1 MPDQSAPTA
10 KQEQIA
16 VIGSGIAGLASAWLL
31 AGRHQVTLIERN
43 DYVGGHTHTIV
54 VDDDGRPLPVDTG
67 FIVYNEANYPLL
79 VRLFERLGVATR
91 EGDMSFAASI
101 RSSIESGTGSG
112 LGAGAES
119 DSGLDSGSGEIEYSG
134 DSLKTL
140 FAQPRNLLSPCFIG
154 MLADIV
160 RFNRRCRRCLERG
173 GFDELSV
180 GEFLKRER
188 LGPVFRDHYLLPMA
202 AAIWSCPTR
211 TMMDFPIESLARFF
225 KNHGLINILQR
236 PLWRTVTGGSHAYVE
251 KIIAD
256 IGRENVLHDPAVRVR
271 RLTTDKPG
279 GASGDSAGAMDG
291 DGDQGVEVTLASG
304 TARRFDQVV
313 FACHAD
319 EALAMIQQPSADETR
334 LLGCFRYQANQT
346 WLHTDTR
353 LMPRRRAVWSSWNY
367 LATRAQD
374 GQAAVSV
381 TYWMNRLQ
389 GLETSTDYLVS
400 LNPPEPPRPETRIA
414 EMVYH
419 HPVFDQRAM
428 DAQQELHKLQGQ
440 GGLWFCGSYFGY
452 GFHEDALRAA
462 VDMAGRMGIDT
473 AWLTDSSASGQ
484 PSSAAERR

>member
-1 MPDQSAPTA
+1 MLDQTKPTA
-10 KQEQIA
+10 EPRRIA

-31 AGRHQVTLIERN
+31 SGRHQVTLIERN
-43 DYVGGHTHTIV
+43 DYIGGHTHTIM
-54 VDDDGRPLPVDTG
+54 VDDKGRPLPVDTG

-91 EGDMSFAASI
+91 AGDMSFAASI
-101 RSSIESGTGSG
+101 RPSQGAASNLERGTRLKQGT
-112 LGAGAES
+112 
-119 DSGLDSGSGEIEYSG
+119 GEIEYSG

-140 FAQPRNLLSPCFIG
+140 FAQPGNLFRPSFLG
-154 MLADIV
+154 MLVDIL
-160 RFNRRCRRCLERG
+160 RFNRRCRRCLEHA
-173 GFDELSV
+173 GFDGLSL

-188 LGPVFRDHYLLPMA
+188 LGEAFRDYYLLPMA
-202 AAIWSCPTR
+202 AAIWSCPTQ

-225 KNHGLINILQR
+225 NNHGLINILHR
-236 PLWRTVTGGSHAYVE
+236 PLWRTVSGGSHAYVQ
-251 KIIAD
+251 KILAE
-256 IGRENVLHDPAVRVR
+256 IGQDKVLHDPAARVR
-271 RLTTDKPG
+271 RLRASTAGRGSGSALESSASASDDG
-279 GASGDSAGAMDG
+279 GA
-291 DGDQGVEVTLASG
+291 QGVEVTLASG
-304 TARRFDQVV
+304 TKHRFDQVV

-319 EALAMIQQPSADETR
+319 EALALIEQPSADEVR

-346 WLHTDTR
+346 WLHTDIR

-389 GLETSTDYLVS
+389 GLATNTDYLVS

-414 EMVYH
+414 EMIYH

-428 DAQQELHKLQGQ
+428 DAQRELHRLQGQ
-440 GGLWFCGSYFGY
+440 DGLWFCGSYFGY

-462 VDMAGRMGIDT
+462 VDMVGRMGIDT
-473 AWLTDSSASGQ
+473 AWLT
-484 PSSAAERR
+484 